1 MGFDLFMGG
10 LAVALAALATWL
22 IILFFRSPSPSRSAP
37 EQTPREPSNP
47 HAAYSNRSAAQGTS
61 NDEQTSDSEQHHNR
75 MPSDNQTAA
84 QISHVTRLLILAVAL
99 TVIVFIPSL
108 LNHCNPSLIPDWMVN
123 PWVQAVISTPTM
135 FLCGAPIHRRGWQ
148 ALSRRTPDVNSLISL
163 GATAAFIYSLAICV
177 AGGQFPAGSR
187 HAYFTE
193 VNAVIALALAI
204 ELVELHILH
213 DIEILQTR
221 ATNSTSLDPTASAA
235 GKKTSA
241 NGNVTN
247 NNGQTL
253 SAAQATAQSVANR
266 AFDTFVSGISKLSRF
281 TRTFVIAVMVI
292 AVWTFALL
300 LVFGPQPRLTFAL
313 SGGVGVLVIAGFV
326 LAILAL
332 ALIANGR
339 RKAQYTGKQ

>member
-10 LAVALAALATWL
+10 LAVALAALVTWL
-22 IILFFRSPSPSRSAP
+22 IVLFFRSSPPSGSAP
-37 EQTPREPSNP
+37 EQTLQKPSNP
-47 HAAYSNRSAAQGTS
+47 NAAPNNRSATLGTP
-61 NDEQTSDSEQHHNR
+61 NDEQTPDTEQHHNR
-75 MPSDNQTAA
+75 MSNDDQTVS

-99 TVIVFIPSL
+99 TAIVFIPSL
-108 LNHCNPSLIPDWMVN
+108 LNHCNPSPIPDWMVN

-135 FLCGAPIHRRGWQ
+135 FLCGTPIHRRGWQ
-148 ALSRRTPDVNSLISL
+148 AISRRTPDVNSLISL

-193 VNAVIALALAI
+193 INAVIALALAI
-204 ELVELHILH
+204 NLVELHILN
-213 DIEILQTR
+213 DIEIIQTR
-221 ATNSTSLDPTASAA
+221 VTNLTSFDTTTGTADE
-235 GKKTSA
+235 KISA
-241 NGNVTN
+241 NGNTTN
-247 NNGQTL
+247 NNGQAI

-266 AFDTFVSGISKLSRF
+266 AFDTFVSGISKLTRF

-292 AVWTFALL
+292 AVWAFALL
-300 LVFGPQPRLTFAL
+300 LVFGPQPRLAFAL

-332 ALIANGR
+332 AFIANGR
-339 RKAQYTGKQ
+339 RRAQHTNKQ